1 MIDALWMIIIIS
13 GIVAIVIFSI
23 IAFEIP
29 ITKIQIIGLSI
40 LFFGVL
46 LSLIVYKALPFLLKS
61 DKSYNRDLEKAEEI
75 AKDYWHRKEGEYLT
89 LVDGVGGERWYGKSR
104 YFGFLFHRSAIGNS
118 AGRPLVIVV
127 GEKPWRISWVSENPT
142 SEEVSNPFF
151 RFQTVYKGAPTK
163 DIRAENEPEF
173 FIKKY
178 SRPPAP
184 IEQHFDLGKEETEK
198 FYKGKSE
205 E

>member
-1 MIDALWMIIIIS
+1 MIDALWMIIIVS
-13 GIVAIVIFSI
+13 GIVAAVIFSI

-29 ITKIQIIGLSI
+29 INTIQIIGLSI

-89 LVDGVGGERWYGKSR
+89 LVD
-104 YFGFLFHRSAIGNS
+104 
-118 AGRPLVIVV
+118 VIVV

-142 SEEVSNPFF
+142 AKEVSNPFF
-151 RFQTVYKGAPTK
+151 RFQTVYKGAPAK

-198 FYKGKSE
+198 FYKGKQE